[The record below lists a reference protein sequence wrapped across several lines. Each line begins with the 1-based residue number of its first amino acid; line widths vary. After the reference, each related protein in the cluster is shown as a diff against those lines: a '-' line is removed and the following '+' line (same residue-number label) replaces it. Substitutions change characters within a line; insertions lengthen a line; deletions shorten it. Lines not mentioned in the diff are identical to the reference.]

1 MHCDEQVCDAVF
13 LQSTIDEDSSFPG
26 VRNTIRFVCPLLNR
40 FNDINLKSFG
50 VRLIFFIWRIRASIA
65 VDISLQKQDQIL
77 IQGFMGVQQTN
88 ATNPGFVLLSQVQ
101 SKFLGHPHAHK

>member
-26 VRNTIRFVCPLLNR
+26 VRNTLRFVCPLLNR

-101 SKFLGHPHAHK
+101 S